1 MAELV
6 KLLFS
11 KIAQRHIYIYIYIY
25 IYDAV
30 RYTSFYEND

>member
-11 KIAQRHIYIYIYIY
+11 KIAQRHMY
-25 IYDAV
+25 AV